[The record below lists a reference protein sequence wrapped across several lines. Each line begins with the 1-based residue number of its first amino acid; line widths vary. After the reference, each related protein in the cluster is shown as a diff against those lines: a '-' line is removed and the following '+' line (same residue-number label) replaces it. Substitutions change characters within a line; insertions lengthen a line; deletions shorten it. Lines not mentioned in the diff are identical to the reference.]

1 MKRKF
6 AVFDIDGTF
15 FRSHLFWEV
24 VLELANR
31 EILHPKLN
39 EYTVDMYDKWK
50 RRANKRAFEDFD
62 YGVVNELKELVTEL
76 DPVIYDSVVKKVIE
90 SKLDHVYTFSKGLLK
105 ELKGKGYFVIA
116 ISGSRQE
123 EVDIF
128 APYHG
133 FDDWIGQ
140 KFERSADGKKYTGNI
155 EATYKDKHITLEK
168 FVKKHDLTYEGSYAI
183 GDTGGY
189 ISMLDVVD
197 NPIAFNPN
205 HLLLEHAQK
214 NGWKI
219 VLERKSIV
227 YTLEAQDGSY
237 LLAKTDV

>member
-39 EYTVDMYDKWK
+39 EYTVEMYDKWK
-50 RRANKRAFEDFD
+50 RRTSKRAFEDFD
-62 YGVVNELKELVTEL
+62 YGVVGELKSLVTEL
-76 DPVIYDSVVKKVIE
+76 DPIIYDEVVKNVIE
-90 SKLDHVYTFSKGLLK
+90 SKIDHVYTFSKQLMK
-105 ELKGKGYFVIA
+105 ELKEKDYFVIA

-155 EATYKDKHITLEK
+155 EATFKDKHITLDK
-168 FVKKHDLTYEGSYAI
+168 FVKKHNLTYKDSYAI
-183 GDTGGY
+183 GDTGSD
-189 ISMLDVVD
+189 ISMLDVVE
-197 NPIAFNPN
+197 NPVAFNPN
-205 HLLLEHAQK
+205 HSLLEHAQQ

-219 VLERKSIV
+219 VIERKSIV
-227 YTLEAQDGSY
+227 YTMEAQGGSY